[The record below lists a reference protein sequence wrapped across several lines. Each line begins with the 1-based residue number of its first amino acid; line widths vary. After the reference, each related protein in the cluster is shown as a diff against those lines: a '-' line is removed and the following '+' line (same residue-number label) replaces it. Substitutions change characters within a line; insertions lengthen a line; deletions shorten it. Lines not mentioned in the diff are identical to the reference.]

1 MSSIL
6 FKMKLNITYQKP
18 CNPYSFSNVIRLIK
32 KKKIPKN
39 STPATR
45 VFLYIYKYYQ
55 SSVISPRTTPFS
67 IIFCNF

>member
-6 FKMKLNITYQKP
+6 FKMKIKYYLSKGD
-18 CNPYSFSNVIRLIK
+18 PYSFSNVIRLIK
-32 KKKIPKN
+32 KKIPKN

-45 VFLYIYKYYQ
+45 IFLYIYKYYQ

>member
-32 KKKIPKN
+32 KKKSQKIQFLLLEFSYT
-39 STPATR
+39 ST
-45 VFLYIYKYYQ
+45 
-55 SSVISPRTTPFS
+55 S
-67 IIFCNF
+67 IIKAL

>member
-32 KKKIPKN
+32 KKSQKIHLLLLEFSYI
-39 STPATR
+39 ST
-45 VFLYIYKYYQ
+45 
-55 SSVISPRTTPFS
+55 S
-67 IIFCNF
+67 IIKAL

>member
-32 KKKIPKN
+32 KKKNPKKFN
-39 STPATR
+39 SC
-45 VFLYIYKYYQ
+45 Y
-55 SSVISPRTTPFS
+55 
-67 IIFCNF
+67 